1 MGRIYAPRTSKVPR
15 FCRGLY
21 QTAVLRRTVTD
32 ERVRA
37 RGKRALL
44 SHVRQVKDTE
54 TEIVMKPLGPILA
67 SALATA
73 LLAGAALA
81 DADHGHGRQA
91 GPGPREAPGM
101 GMTGIGTEG
110 HGMMQ
115 MMMRMHG
122 GMAGSGMMAGAGM
135 GMGAP
140 DGLAGMGMSPGMAM
154 MPGLDGDAD
163 GDGAVTPDELRARL
177 RDLFVEYDA
186 DANGSLSLEEFA
198 ALHAALMR
206 ETMVDRFQFLD
217 DDGDGAVTATEIDK
231 PARLMDRMRA
241 AQRRMMAPD
250 ADAMPGPGGM
260 MRGD

>member
-1 MGRIYAPRTSKVPR
+1 
-15 FCRGLY
+15 
-21 QTAVLRRTVTD
+21 
-32 ERVRA
+32 
-37 RGKRALL
+37 
-44 SHVRQVKDTE
+44 
-54 TEIVMKPLGPILA
+54 MKPLGPILA